1 MHFKGSAEFME
12 GYGVGVGFKSSLN
25 KYAHSN
31 PSNVS
36 TVFPSH
42 THTHTHTHTI
52 PHHTVSP
59 HTNHPGCGNLGRN
72 ILRLTLYL
80 CPGSKSKTQG
90 GTTVIHSFNL

>member
-31 PSNVS
+31 PSSVS

-42 THTHTHTHTI
+42 TGTHSHTHTHI
-52 PHHTVSP
+52 YAP
-59 HTNHPGCGNLGRN
+59 
-72 ILRLTLYL
+72 LTREKEISWVYL
-80 CPGSKSKTQG
+80 CFDVLHFFFDFKK
-90 GTTVIHSFNL
+90 